1 MQFTPGRSPAP
12 TVRSANWSATQLHT
26 QHVRYMYMSH
36 VHVHMQF
43 HSTPA
48 THRSQARLWPMSR
61 LRLMLEKCHNRT
73 SADLVLPPAL
83 LLPRALVGW
92 LLAVWGV
99 KFAMLPGEWCFVRS
113 PWTVLSS
120 FRFIDELTM
129 LGAHV

>member
-1 MQFTPGRSPAP
+1 M
-12 TVRSANWSATQLHT
+12 
-26 QHVRYMYMSH
+26 YMYMSH